1 MDLSIQMKFAPGQ
14 DRGKTSKKSMHTQPK
29 IEAGTE
35 ILHLGWKG
43 DGGPTNWIFEVDRGA

>member
-1 MDLSIQMKFAPGQ
+1 MKFAPGQ
-14 DRGKTSKKSMHTQPK
+14 DRGKTSKTSMHTQPK

-43 DGGPTNWIFEVDRGA
+43 VAISLGGRIAHLEVP